1 MRHDNRRDELDTMT
15 TPARTDRRHYAW
27 VVLAAT
33 TFVLLTSGG
42 VRAAIGVFVKPLE
55 AEFGWSRTALSF
67 AVAVSIALYGLTGPL
82 VGRLADRWG
91 PRWVLTAGVAL
102 VGIGTMAG
110 AAVTQFWH
118 FFLAVGLIAAI
129 GSSATAAP
137 VAATVATRWFD
148 RHRGLVLGINGAGM
162 AAGQLV
168 VLPLAMALVAVLGW
182 RGAYL
187 ALGAGLLVLVVPL
200 TAALIRN
207 DPSERGLLAY
217 GAIAPPRAMTVA
229 QEAAERTPVS
239 EAVRTWPFL
248 LLCGSFWVCGYS
260 TFGVILAHFIPHV
273 TDHGFQPQQAA
284 EALGIM
290 GAMNIVGTIASGWLC
305 DRLGPKVPLA
315 LYYLFR
321 GISLFFLPFVTT
333 APGLFI
339 FAALFGL
346 NFISTVPATTTLTAR
361 IYGRYSVGE
370 LSGWIFASHQL
381 GGAIGSIASGWLFDR
396 TGDYTLAF
404 YAAGAWALLATVMVL
419 AIRDEPLVRGKRSSL
434 GVPVTAS

>member
-1 MRHDNRRDELDTMT
+1 MTRRRGANRL
-15 TPARTDRRHYAW
+15 HYAW
-27 VVLAAT
+27 VVLAT
-33 TFVLLTSGG
+33 TTLVLLASGG

-55 AEFGWSRTALSF
+55 AEFGWSRTALST

-91 PRWVLTAGVAL
+91 PRWVLTGGVAL

-110 AAVTQFWH
+110 AGVTQFWQ
-118 FFLAVGLIAAI
+118 FFVAVGLIAAI

-162 AAGQLV
+162 AAGQLL
-168 VLPLAMALVAVLGW
+168 VLPLAMGLVAVLGW

-187 ALGAGLLVLVVPL
+187 ALGAGLLVIVVPL
-200 TAALIRN
+200 TAALMRN

-217 GAIAPPRAMTVA
+217 GATAPPRAITAA

-239 EAVRTWPFL
+239 EAVHTWPFL

-260 TFGVILAHFIPHV
+260 TFGVILAHFIPHA
-273 TDHGFQPQQAA
+273 TDHGFQPHQAA

-305 DRLGPKVPLA
+305 DK
-315 LYYLFR
+315 
-321 GISLFFLPFVTT
+321 
-333 APGLFI
+333 
-339 FAALFGL
+339 
-346 NFISTVPATTTLTAR
+346 N
-361 IYGRYSVGE
+361 
-370 LSGWIFASHQL
+370 
-381 GGAIGSIASGWLFDR
+381 
-396 TGDYTLAF
+396 GDYTMAF

-419 AIRDEPLVRGKRSSL
+419 FIRDEPIVRSKRASL
-434 GVPVTAS
+434 EV

>member
-1 MRHDNRRDELDTMT
+1 MITS
-15 TPARTDRRHYAW
+15 TPVDATPPVRTDRLHYAW

-33 TFVLLTSGG
+33 TVVLLSAGG
-42 VRAAIGVFVKPLE
+42 VRAAIGVFIKPLQ
-55 AEFGWSRTALSF
+55 AEFGWSRTMLSF
-67 AVAVSIALYGLTGPL
+67 AVAMSIALYGLAGPL

-91 PRWVLTAGVAL
+91 PRWVLTGGVVL
-102 VGIGTMAG
+102 VGVGTMAG

-118 FFLAVGLIAAI
+118 FFVAVGLIAAI

-137 VAATVATRWFD
+137 VAATVATRWFE

-168 VLPLAMALVAVLGW
+168 VLPLAMGLVAIMGW
-182 RGAYL
+182 RGAFF
-187 ALGAGLLVLVVPL
+187 ALGAGLIVLVAPL
-200 TAALIRN
+200 TAALVRN
-207 DPSERGLLAY
+207 DPSERGLLPY
-217 GAIAPPRAMTVA
+217 GATAPVRIMTAA
-229 QEAAERTPVS
+229 QESAERIPVS

-248 LLCGSFWVCGYS
+248 LLCGSFWVCGYT
-260 TFGVILAHFIPHV
+260 TFGVILAHFIPHA
-273 TDHGFQPQQAA
+273 TDHGFQPRQAA

-321 GISLFFLPFVTT
+321 GVSLFFLPFVTT
-333 APGLFI
+333 VPGLFT

-396 TGDYTLAF
+396 SGDYTLAF

-419 AIRDEPLVRGKRSSL
+419 AIRDEPLVRGKRSAL
-434 GVPVTAS
+434 AAPAVAS

>member
-1 MRHDNRRDELDTMT
+1 MT
-15 TPARTDRRHYAW
+15 TLPRTDRLHYAW

-33 TFVLLTSGG
+33 TFVLLTAGG
-42 VRAAIGVFVKPLE
+42 VRAAIGVFIKPLE
-55 AEFGWSRTALSF
+55 AEFGWSRTALSS
-67 AVAVSIALYGLTGPL
+67 AVAVSIALYGLTGPV

-91 PRWVLTAGVAL
+91 PRWVLVIGVAL
-102 VGIGTMAG
+102 VGIGTMLG
-110 AAVTQFWH
+110 AAVTQFWQ
-118 FFLAVGLIAAI
+118 FFVAVGLIAAI

-137 VAATVATRWFD
+137 VAATVATRWFE

-168 VLPLAMALVAVLGW
+168 VLPLAMGLVAVLGW
-182 RGAYL
+182 RGAFL
-187 ALGAGLLVLVVPL
+187 GLGAGLLAIVVPL

-207 DPSERGLLAY
+207 SPSERGLLAY
-217 GAIAPPRAMTVA
+217 GATSAPAMTAA

-248 LLCGSFWVCGYS
+248 LLCGSFWVCGYT
-260 TFGVILAHFIPHV
+260 TFGVILAHFIPHA
-273 TDHGFQPQQAA
+273 TDHGFQPLHAA
-284 EALGIM
+284 QALGIM

-321 GISLFFLPFVTT
+321 GVSLFFLPFVTT
-333 APGLFI
+333 VPGLFA

-381 GGAIGSIASGWLFDR
+381 GGAIGSIASGWIFDKS
-396 TGDYTLAF
+396 GDYTLAF
-404 YAAGAWALLATVMVL
+404 YAAGAWALLATVMVM
-419 AIRDEPLVRGKRSSL
+419 AIRDEPLVRGRQPSSA
-434 GVPVTAS
+434 VPVPAV

>member
-1 MRHDNRRDELDTMT
+1 MSARHGAAPGRL
-15 TPARTDRRHYAW
+15 HYAW
-27 VVLAAT
+27 VVLGAT
-33 TFVLLTSGG
+33 TFVLLTAGG
-42 VRAAIGVFVKPLE
+42 VRAAIGVFIKPLE
-55 AEFGWSRTALSF
+55 AEFGWSRTALSS
-67 AVAVSIALYGLTGPL
+67 AVAVSIALYGLTGPV

-91 PRWVLTAGVAL
+91 PRWVLVIGVTL
-102 VGIGTMAG
+102 VGIGTMLG
-110 AAVTQFWH
+110 AAVTHFWQF
-118 FFLAVGLIAAI
+118 FVAVGLIAAI

-137 VAATVATRWFD
+137 VAATVATRWFE

-168 VLPLAMALVAVLGW
+168 ILPLAMGLVAVLGW
-182 RGAYL
+182 RGTFL
-187 ALGAGLLVLVVPL
+187 ALGAGLLAIVVPL

-207 DPSERGLLAY
+207 DPGERGLLAY
-217 GAIAPPRAMTVA
+217 GATAPPRATTTA
-229 QEAAERTPVS
+229 QEAAERTPVG
-239 EAVRTWPFL
+239 EAVHTWPFL

-260 TFGVILAHFIPHV
+260 TFGVILAHFIPHA
-273 TDHGFQPQQAA
+273 TDHGFQPHQAA

-305 DRLGPKVPLA
+305 DRVGPKVPLA

-321 GISLFFLPFVTT
+321 GVSLFILPFVTT
-333 APGLFI
+333 TPGLFA

-381 GGAIGSIASGWLFDR
+381 GGAIGSVASGWLFDR

-404 YAAGAWALLATVMVL
+404 YTAGAWALLATVMVL
-419 AIRDEPLVRGKRSSL
+419 AIKDEPLVRGKRPSR
-434 GVPVTAS
+434 VIPAAAS

>member
-1 MRHDNRRDELDTMT
+1 MT
-15 TPARTDRRHYAW
+15 TATARTDRLHYAW
-27 VVLAAT
+27 VVLGAT
-33 TFVLLTSGG
+33 TLVLLTAGG

-55 AEFGWSRTALSF
+55 AEFGWSRTTLSF
-67 AVAVSIALYGLTGPL
+67 AVAVSIALYGLTGPV

-91 PRWVLTAGVAL
+91 PRWVLTAGVVL
-102 VGIGTMAG
+102 VGLGTMMG
-110 AAVTQFWH
+110 AAVTEFWH
-118 FFLAVGLIAAI
+118 FFIAVGLVAAI

-137 VAATVATRWFD
+137 VAATVATRWFE

-168 VLPLAMALVAVLGW
+168 VLPVAMALVAYLGW
-182 RGAYL
+182 RGAFL
-187 ALGAGLLVLVVPL
+187 ALGAGLIVLIAPL
-200 TAALIRN
+200 TAAFIRN
-207 DPSERGLLAY
+207 DPTERGLLAY
-217 GAIAPPRAMTVA
+217 GATEGTRALTPA
-229 QEAAERTPVS
+229 QEAMERTPVS

-248 LLCGSFWVCGYS
+248 LLCGSFWVCGYT
-260 TFGVILAHFIPHV
+260 TFGVILAHFIPHA
-273 TDHGFQPQQAA
+273 TDHGFEARHAA

-290 GAMNIVGTIASGWLC
+290 GAMNIVGTIGSGWLC

-321 GISLFFLPFVTT
+321 GVSLFFLPFVSTV
-333 APGLFI
+333 PGLFF

-396 TGDYTLAF
+396 NGDYTLAF
-404 YAAGAWALLATVMVL
+404 YTAGAWALLATVMVL
-419 AIRDEPLVRGKRSSL
+419 AIRDEPMSRGKATPPA
-434 GVPVTAS
+434 VPATATS

>member
-1 MRHDNRRDELDTMT
+1 MIVA
-15 TPARTDRRHYAW
+15 PRTDRLHYAW
-27 VVLAAT
+27 VVLGAT
-33 TFVLLTSGG
+33 TLVLLTSGG

-55 AEFGWSRTALSF
+55 AEFGWSRTELSA
-67 AVAVSIALYGLTGPL
+67 AVAVSIALYGLTGPV

-102 VGIGTMAG
+102 VGIGTMLG
-110 AAVTQFWH
+110 AAVTHFWQF
-118 FFLAVGLIAAI
+118 FVAVGLIAAI
-129 GSSATAAP
+129 GASATAAP

-168 VLPLAMALVAVLGW
+168 MLPLAMGLVAIVGW
-182 RGAYL
+182 RGAFL
-187 ALGAGLLVLVVPL
+187 ALGAGLVAIVVPL
-200 TAALIRN
+200 TAALVRN
-207 DPSERGLLAY
+207 DPGERGLLAY
-217 GAIAPPRAMTVA
+217 GATEPPRAMTAA

-248 LLCGSFWVCGYS
+248 LLCGSFWVCGYT
-260 TFGVILAHFIPHV
+260 TFGVILAHFIPHA
-273 TDHGFQPQQAA
+273 TDHGFRPQHAA

-321 GISLFFLPFVTT
+321 GVSLFFLPFVTT
-333 APGLFI
+333 VPGLFA

-381 GGAIGSIASGWLFDR
+381 GGAIGSIASGWLFDKS
-396 TGDYTLAF
+396 GDYTLAF
-404 YAAGAWALLATVMVL
+404 YTAGAWALLATVMVL
-419 AIRDEPLVRGKRSSL
+419 AIRDEPLVRAKPPSAAI
-434 GVPVTAS
+434 PAIAS

>member
-1 MRHDNRRDELDTMT
+1 MTTNTMT
-15 TPARTDRRHYAW
+15 SPPRTNRLHYAW
-27 VVLAAT
+27 VVLAT
-33 TFVLLTSGG
+33 TTLVLLASGG

-67 AVAVSIALYGLTGPL
+67 AVAVSIALYGLTGPF

-91 PRWVLTAGVAL
+91 PRWVLTGGVAL

-110 AAVTQFWH
+110 AGVTQFWQ
-118 FFLAVGLIAAI
+118 FFVAVGLIAAI

-168 VLPLAMALVAVLGW
+168 VLPVAMGLVAVLGW

-187 ALGAGLLVLVVPL
+187 ALGAALLVIVVPL
-200 TAALIRN
+200 TAVLMRN

-217 GAIAPPRAMTVA
+217 GATAPPPCHDGGAGGGGADPGQRGRAHVA
-229 QEAAERTPVS
+229 VPAPLRQLLGLRILDVRRDPRPLHPARNGSRVPAAPGRGGPRHHGRDEHRGHHRVGMALRPG
-239 EAVRTWPFL
+239 WPQGAAGPL
-248 LLCGSFWVCGYS
+248 LSLP
-260 TFGVILAHFIPHV
+260 GV
-273 TDHGFQPQQAA
+273 
-284 EALGIM
+284 
-290 GAMNIVGTIASGWLC
+290 
-305 DRLGPKVPLA
+305 
-315 LYYLFR
+315 
-321 GISLFFLPFVTT
+321 SLFFLPYVTT
-333 APGLFI
+333 VPGLFT

-381 GGAIGSIASGWLFDR
+381 GGPLARSRPGGSSTR
-396 TGDYTLAF
+396 T
-404 YAAGAWALLATVMVL
+404 ATT
-419 AIRDEPLVRGKRSSL
+419 RWRSTPRAPGPCSR
-434 GVPVTAS
+434 P

>member
-1 MRHDNRRDELDTMT
+1 MIVA
-15 TPARTDRRHYAW
+15 PRTDRLHYAW
-27 VVLAAT
+27 VVLGAT
-33 TFVLLTSGG
+33 TLVLLTSGG

-55 AEFGWSRTALSF
+55 AEFGWSRTELSA
-67 AVAVSIALYGLTGPL
+67 AVAVSIALYGLTGPV

-102 VGIGTMAG
+102 VGIGTMLG
-110 AAVTQFWH
+110 AAVTHFWQF
-118 FFLAVGLIAAI
+118 FVAVGLIAAI
-129 GSSATAAP
+129 GASATAAP

-168 VLPLAMALVAVLGW
+168 MLPLAMGLVAIVGW
-182 RGAYL
+182 RGAFL
-187 ALGAGLLVLVVPL
+187 ALGAGLVAIVVPL
-200 TAALIRN
+200 PAALVRN
-207 DPSERGLLAY
+207 DPGERGLLAY
-217 GAIAPPRAMTVA
+217 GATEPPRAMTAA

-248 LLCGSFWVCGYS
+248 LLCGSFWVCGYT
-260 TFGVILAHFIPHV
+260 TFGVILAHFIPHA
-273 TDHGFQPQQAA
+273 TDHGFRPQHAA

-321 GISLFFLPFVTT
+321 GVSLFFLPFVTT
-333 APGLFI
+333 VPGLFA

-381 GGAIGSIASGWLFDR
+381 GGAIGSIASGWLFDKS
-396 TGDYTLAF
+396 GDYTLAF
-404 YAAGAWALLATVMVL
+404 YTAGAWALLATVMVL
-419 AIRDEPLVRGKRSSL
+419 AIRDEPLVRAKPPSAAI
-434 GVPVTAS
+434 PAIAS

>member
-1 MRHDNRRDELDTMT
+1 MDTMT
-15 TPARTDRRHYAW
+15 PPARTERLHYAW

-33 TFVLLTSGG
+33 SVVLLASGG

-55 AEFGWSRTALSF
+55 AEFGWSRTLLSF
-67 AVAVSIALYGLTGPL
+67 AVACSIALYGLTGPL

-91 PRWVLTAGVAL
+91 PRWVLTAGVVL

-110 AAVTQFWH
+110 AAVTQFWQ
-118 FFLAVGLIAAI
+118 FFVAVGLIAAI
-129 GSSATAAP
+129 GASATAAP
-137 VAATVATRWFD
+137 VAATVATRWFE

-168 VLPLAMALVAVLGW
+168 MLPLAMALVAVVGW
-182 RGAYL
+182 RGAFL
-187 ALGAGLLVLVVPL
+187 ALGAGLVAIVAPL
-200 TAALIRN
+200 TAALVRN
-207 DPSERGLLAY
+207 DPTERGLLAY
-217 GAIAPPRAMTVA
+217 GATAPPPTATASHDAV
-229 QEAAERTPVS
+229 ERTPVS

-248 LLCGSFWVCGYS
+248 LLCASFWVCGYT
-260 TFGVILAHFIPHV
+260 TFGVILAHFIPHA

-321 GISLFFLPFVTT
+321 GLSLFYLPFVTT
-333 APGLFI
+333 VPGLFA

-381 GGAIGSIASGWLFDR
+381 GGAIGSIASGWLFDKS
-396 TGDYTLAF
+396 GDYTLAF

-419 AIRDEPLVRGKRSSL
+419 AIRDEPLVGGKKRAARAI
-434 GVPVTAS
+434 PAIAS

>member
-1 MRHDNRRDELDTMT
+1 MT
-15 TPARTDRRHYAW
+15 ASDRTDRLHYAW

-33 TFVLLTSGG
+33 AFVLLTSGG
-42 VRAAIGVFVKPLE
+42 VRSAIGVFVKPLE
-55 AEFGWSRTALSF
+55 ATFGWSRTALSS

-91 PRWVLTAGVAL
+91 PRWVLCAGVAL
-102 VGIGTMAG
+102 VGIGTMMG

-118 FFLAVGLIAAI
+118 FFIAVGLIAAV

-137 VAATVATRWFD
+137 VAATVATRWFE

-162 AAGQLV
+162 AAGQLL
-168 VLPLAMALVAVLGW
+168 VLPLAMALVAVASW
-182 RGAYL
+182 RGAFL
-187 ALGAGLLVLVVPL
+187 ALGGGLLLLVLPI
-200 TAALIRN
+200 TAALVRN
-207 DPSERGLLAY
+207 DPSDKGLRAY
-217 GAIAPPRAMTVA
+217 GASASAPALTA
-229 QEAAERTPVS
+229 TQEAAERTS
-239 EAVRTWPFL
+239 LREAVRTWPFL

-305 DRLGPKVPLA
+305 DRFGPKVPLA

-321 GISLFFLPFVTT
+321 GLSLFFLPFVTT
-333 APGLFI
+333 LPGLLT

-381 GGAIGSIASGWLFDR
+381 GGAIGSVASGWLFDR

-404 YAAGAWALLATVMVL
+404 YAGGIWALLATVMVL
-419 AIRDEPLVRGKRSSL
+419 FIRDEPLVRGKRRPL
-434 GVPVTAS
+434 GIPVTAS

>member
-1 MRHDNRRDELDTMT
+1 MTILDRTTRRL
-15 TPARTDRRHYAW
+15 HYAW
-27 VVLAAT
+27 IVLATT

-42 VRAAIGVFVKPLE
+42 VRASIGVFVKPLE

-67 AVAVSIALYGLTGPL
+67 AVAVSIALYGLASPV
-82 VGRLADRWG
+82 VGRLADQWS
-91 PRWVLTAGVAL
+91 PRWVLTIGVVL
-102 VGIGTMAG
+102 VGIGTLAG
-110 AAVTQFWH
+110 AAVTEFWQ
-118 FFLAVGLIAAI
+118 FFLAVGVIAAI
-129 GSSATAAP
+129 GSSAAATP
-137 VAATVATRWFD
+137 VAATVATRWFE

-168 VLPLAMALVAVLGW
+168 VLPLAMALVAFLGW
-182 RGAYL
+182 RFAFL
-187 ALGAGLLVLVVPL
+187 ALGAALIVLVGPL

-207 DPSERGLLAY
+207 DPSDHGLLPY
-217 GAIAPPRAMTVA
+217 GATASARAVTPE
-229 QEAAERTPVS
+229 QQAAERTSVR

-260 TFGVILAHFIPHV
+260 TFGVILAHFIPHA
-273 TDHGFQPQQAA
+273 TDHGFQPSQAA

-290 GAMNIVGTIASGWLC
+290 GSMNIVGTIGSGWLC
-305 DRLGPKVPLA
+305 DRFGPKVPLA

-321 GISLFFLPFVTT
+321 GLSLFMLPFVTT
-333 APGLFI
+333 VPGLFA

-381 GGAIGSIASGWLFDR
+381 GGAIGSVVSGWLFDH

-404 YAAGAWALLATVMVL
+404 YAAGAWALLAAVMVL
-419 AIRDEPLVRGKRSSL
+419 AIRDEPLVRGKREPL
-434 GVPVTAS
+434 AVAAVAS

>member
-1 MRHDNRRDELDTMT
+1 MNAPD
-15 TPARTDRRHYAW
+15 RTDRTHYAW

-33 TFVLLTSGG
+33 AFVLLTSGG
-42 VRAAIGVFVKPLE
+42 VRSAIGVFVKPLE
-55 AEFGWSRTALSF
+55 ATFGWSRTALSF

-91 PRWVLTAGVAL
+91 PRWVLCVGVAL
-102 VGIGTMAG
+102 VGIGTMMG
-110 AAVTQFWH
+110 AAVTQFWQ
-118 FFLAVGLIAAI
+118 FFVAVGLIAAI

-137 VAATVATRWFD
+137 VAATVATRWFE

-162 AAGQLV
+162 AAGQLL
-168 VLPLAMALVAVLGW
+168 VLPLAMALVATVSW
-182 RGAYL
+182 RGAFL
-187 ALGAGLLVLVVPL
+187 ALGGGLLLLVLPL

-207 DPSERGLLAY
+207 DPSDKGLQAY
-217 GAIAPPRAMTVA
+217 GASTSAPALTPA
-229 QEAAERTPVS
+229 QEAAERTTVG

-305 DRLGPKVPLA
+305 DRFGPKVPLA
-315 LYYLFR
+315 LYYLLR
-321 GISLFFLPFVTT
+321 GLSLFFLPFVTT
-333 APGLFI
+333 LPGLLT

-381 GGAIGSIASGWLFDR
+381 GGAIGSVASGWLFDH

-404 YAAGAWALLATVMVL
+404 YAGGIWALLATVMVL
-419 AIRDEPLVRGKRSSL
+419 FIRDEPLVRGKRQPF
-434 GVPVTAS
+434 GIPVTAS

>member
-1 MRHDNRRDELDTMT
+1 MT
-15 TPARTDRRHYAW
+15 TPTSSRTDRLHYAW

-33 TFVLLTSGG
+33 TFVLLTAGG
-42 VRAAIGVFVKPLE
+42 VRAAIGVFIKPLE

-67 AVAVSIALYGLTGPL
+67 AVAVSIALYGLTGPV

-91 PRWVLTAGVAL
+91 PRWVLAVGVAL
-102 VGIGTMAG
+102 VGLGTMLG
-110 AAVTQFWH
+110 AAVTQFWQ
-118 FFLAVGLIAAI
+118 FFVAVGLIAAI
-129 GSSATAAP
+129 GSSAAAAP
-137 VAATVATRWFD
+137 VAATVATRWFE

-168 VLPLAMALVAVLGW
+168 ILPVAMGLVAVVGW
-182 RGAYL
+182 RAAFL
-187 ALGAGLLVLVVPL
+187 VLGAALLAVVVPV
-200 TAALIRN
+200 AAAVIRN

-217 GAIAPPRAMTVA
+217 GATSAPSLTPA
-229 QEAAERTPVS
+229 QQAAERTPVS

-248 LLCGSFWVCGYS
+248 LLCSSFWVCGYT
-260 TFGVILAHFIPHV
+260 TFGVILAHFIPHA
-273 TDHGFQPQQAA
+273 TDHGFQPLQAA
-284 EALGIM
+284 QALGIM

-305 DRLGPKVPLA
+305 DRYGPKVPLA

-321 GISLFFLPFVTT
+321 GVSLFFLPFVTT
-333 APGLFI
+333 VPGLFA

-381 GGAIGSIASGWLFDR
+381 GGAIGTVASGWFFDR

-404 YAAGAWALLATVMVL
+404 YTAGAWAFLATAMVL
-419 AIRDEPLVRGKRSSL
+419 AIRDEPLVRGRQPS
-434 GVPVTAS
+434 TAIPAPAS